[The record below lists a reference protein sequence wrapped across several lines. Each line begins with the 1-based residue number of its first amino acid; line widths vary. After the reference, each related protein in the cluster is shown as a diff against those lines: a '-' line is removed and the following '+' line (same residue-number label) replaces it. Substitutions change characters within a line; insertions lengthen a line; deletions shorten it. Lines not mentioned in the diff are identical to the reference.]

1 MDVLAALAVCVAIL
15 SLSLALR
22 PGSSGGSLRRF
33 LSSRLDYQRHRLA
46 AARVSA
52 SPSSYLAVSVLA
64 PALLFAIGWLQSPVL
79 AIAGGAG
86 GIMVPRLYLGWLV
99 HAQASRSEAEAT
111 LLLQGLLS
119 GLTAGGTYLDALRQA
134 RLSTTDPWIR
144 EDLDFIIQRFLLDA
158 PLSES
163 LEEVRARTN
172 TRNLGLIWETL
183 ARCAESHLPTQPARN
198 LLLEISGSVQ
208 FNVQLANEVRARS
221 AGQRIQI
228 WLLALIVPGMYLYL
242 RLMSPELLSMLDE
255 TAMGRYLMVPSAA
268 ALEVL
273 GIVLSF
279 RLVRVR
285 A

>member
-15 SLSLALR
+15 SLSLALK
-22 PGSSGGSLRRF
+22 PDSSRGSLRRF
-33 LSSRLDYQRHRLA
+33 LSSRLDYQRQRLA
-46 AARVSA
+46 AARISA

-64 PALLFAIGWLQSPVL
+64 PAFLFAIGWLQSPVL
-79 AIAGGAG
+79 AIAGAAG

-119 GLTAGGTYLDALRQA
+119 GLSAGGTYLDALRQA

-144 EDLDFIIQRFLLDA
+144 EDLDFVIQRFLLDA

-183 ARCAESHLPTQPARN
+183 ARCAESHLPTQAARN
-198 LLLEISGSVQ
+198 LLLEISGTVQ

-228 WLLALIVPGMYLYL
+228 WLLAFIVPGMYLYL